1 MNRDDVINYIK
12 NHFKNMLDD
21 KIKSIE
27 QSIRSNTKKQYK
39 LKDPILH
46 KYCVINSIEEF
57 NKLLSA
63 ENKEYINEVGEIDEY
78 LLTLDNDFFNDAI
91 HTSDDT
97 KTNPI
102 RIEKVAYKKNNEDTE
117 LPSLV
122 TSDTIKI
129 ISIEKNS
136 YCGYLLYEI

>member
-1 MNRDDVINYIK
+1 MNRDDVIKYIK
-12 NHFKNMLDD
+12 NHFKNMLDV

-57 NKLLSA
+57 NKILSA

-78 LLTLDNDFFNDAI
+78 LLTLDNDYFNDAI
-91 HTSDDT
+91 HTSDD
-97 KTNPI
+97 
-102 RIEKVAYKKNNEDTE
+102 KKQYQSE
-117 LPSLV
+117 
-122 TSDTIKI
+122 
-129 ISIEKNS
+129 
-136 YCGYLLYEI
+136 

>member
-1 MNRDDVINYIK
+1 
-12 NHFKNMLDD
+12 MLDV

-27 QSIRSNTKKQYK
+27 YKLQTIQQYK

-63 ENKEYINEVGEIDEY
+63 ENKEYINEVGEIDKY
-78 LLTLDNDFFNDAI
+78 LLTLDNDYFNDAI

-97 KTNPI
+97 KTIPI

-122 TSDTIKI
+122 TSETIKI

-136 YCGYLLYEI
+136 YCGYLL